1 MAFSIFGGAK
11 RAGKKQSRAYNQAI
25 NDTQAGFDSAQGRL
39 SSIANDGMGAQQSLL
54 AALGVLGSGQQ
65 GEFFQNFS
73 DGPDVE
79 FSLNRGLG
87 AIERSAANR
96 GNLFSGRT
104 GTALSEF
111 AQGVGEQ
118 SLRDRLTRLSALGSQ
133 GINATNNLAN
143 LDTARA
149 GQLANLRIGKGNAS
163 ANAVIGNQNESLG
176 LLKGIGQLAGFG
188 LGGGFQSPTS
198 GGAPSAFKGI
208 F

>member
-1 MAFSIFGGAK
+1 MAFSIFGGSK

-25 NDTQAGFDSAQGRL
+25 NDTQAGFDTAQARL
-39 SSIANDGMGAQQSLL
+39 SGLADDGMGAQRNLL
-54 AALGVLGSGQQ
+54 AALGVLGPAQQ

-104 GTALSEF
+104 GAALSEF

-118 SLRDRLTRLSALGSQ
+118 SLRDRLSRLSSLGSQ

-149 GQLANLRIGKGNAS
+149 NRLANLRIGKGNAS

-176 LLKGIGQLAGFG
+176 LLKGVGQLAGFAF
-188 LGGGFQSPTS
+188 GGGFQNPTS
-198 GGAPSAFKGI
+198 GGAPTDFRRI